1 MQYRLRHLNSGR
13 LVIDQE
19 VEIGGKK
26 MKTLGLG
33 PHVIMK
39 NLSNFSDKQI
49 EKIGNE
55 MKEIE
60 TLDGYEIENLPSDA
74 LPEDLAEYDRR
85 SRFRIIS
92 TNPSLDSRIK

>member
-1 MQYRLRHLNSGR
+1 
-13 LVIDQE
+13 
-19 VEIGGKK
+19 

-33 PHVIMK
+33 PHIRMK
-39 NLSNFSDKQI
+39 NLVNFSEKQI
-49 EKIGNE
+49 EKIGHE

-60 TLDGYEIENLPSDA
+60 TLDGYEMENLPSDVI
-74 LPEDLAEYDRR
+74 PNDLAEYDRR

>member
-1 MQYRLRHLNSGR
+1 
-13 LVIDQE
+13 
-19 VEIGGKK
+19 

-33 PHVIMK
+33 PHVKMK
-39 NLSNFSDKQI
+39 NFTNFSDKQI
-49 EKIGNE
+49 DKIGHE

-60 TLDGYEIENLPSDA
+60 TLDGYELENCLSDA
-74 LPEDLAEYDRR
+74 APNDLAEYDRR